1 MKTTSKVS
9 FGKLPK
15 TYNKLIKSYFPHIRD
30 AIFVNNDCFPKR
42 RGLRVVGGAISRQEF
57 GLFS

>member
-15 TYNKLIKSYFPHIRD
+15 TYNKLIKFHVPRPIHD
-30 AIFVNNDCFPKR
+30 EVA
-42 RGLRVVGGAISRQEF
+42 
-57 GLFS
+57 